1 MINTMTR
8 SKKIRVMFCTLQ
20 WLTGGME
27 RKMSNLLSALAEHY
41 DIYLFTV
48 GNPDSTIDI
57 PQKVHLIKLPQDDYP
72 ANYAVMAAKEIKK
85 HNIDVVIGVANLLS
99 EQLDLYE
106 ICIDMGVKTIAANS
120 EHYFYAYGDKNLLF
134 VKQRQK
140 EVFRSLDAVLWQ
152 TNFSAAAYSLSNDN
166 GYVIPN
172 PNTFSKQPQLAD
184 KNNDIILSVGRFN
197 DYIKRVDRIL
207 ECFAKV
213 SNHHPNAKLW
223 LVGPC
228 MRDEKIVQLDN
239 RSINQM
245 IDEYGID
252 ETKIN
257 FIGKVGN
264 VKEYYAQASL
274 LLLTSE
280 NEGFPNVVNE
290 AASFGLPIVC
300 NEIPGL
306 DDLVVNGYNG
316 FLSPQNDIDGLANNI
331 CEVLSDDKLRNDLG
345 RNATEYVSRFDTPE
359 VIKKWTLIIEAVD
372 TFSEKSHLRNK
383 IIELRYQIEN
393 QSRLDHQLVTM
404 MASAINNIGRE
415 YVGLY
420 NELHRSRST
429 EQRLGHAV
437 SRLQSLSEE
446 YDLISQKYSEVISS
460 KSWKII
466 EKFRTVKSFLLKKR
480 I

>member
-1 MINTMTR
+1 MNNAMTK

-27 RKMSNLLSALAEHY
+27 RKMSNLLSALVEHY

-48 GNPDSTIDI
+48 GSPDSTIDI
-57 PQKVHLIKLPQDDYP
+57 PQKVHLIKLLQDDYP
-72 ANYAVMAAKEIKK
+72 ANYAVMAAEEIKK
-85 HNIDVVIGVANLLS
+85 HNIDVVVGVANLLS

-106 ICIDMGVKTIAANS
+106 SCIDMGVKTIAANS

-134 VKQRQK
+134 VKQRQQ

-213 SNHHPNAKLW
+213 SNCQQNAKLW

-228 MRDEKIVQLDN
+228 PRDEKIAKLNN
-239 RSINQM
+239 RSIDQM
-245 IDEYGID
+245 INEYGID

-264 VKEYYAQASL
+264 VKDYYAQASL
-274 LLLTSE
+274 LLLTSD

-290 AASFGLPIVC
+290 AASYGLPIVC
-300 NEIPGL
+300 NAIPGIE
-306 DDLVVNGYNG
+306 DLVVNGLNG
-316 FLSPQNDIDGLANNI
+316 FVSPQDDIDGLADNI
-331 CEVLSDDKLRNDLG
+331 TELLSDVELRNDMGKKAANHVRKYDIPIIVKKWRLVIDL
-345 RNATEYVSRFDTPE
+345 VSSSSSKSEIQDGLS
-359 VIKKWTLIIEAVD
+359 VIKHRIDDNSALCHDLTILMAKAIANIESGYAAISVQLRD
-372 TFSEKSHLRNK
+372 SHRN
-383 IIELRYQIEN
+383 EVQLN
-393 QSRLDHQLVTM
+393 QLL
-404 MASAINNIGRE
+404 E
-415 YVGLY
+415 
-420 NELHRSRST
+420 
-429 EQRLGHAV
+429 
-437 SRLQSLSEE
+437 SLSTQHNVLLKKHVE
-446 YDLISQKYSEVISS
+446 IVNS

-466 EKFRTVKSFLLKKR
+466 ERLRYLKSR
-480 I
+480 VGYR